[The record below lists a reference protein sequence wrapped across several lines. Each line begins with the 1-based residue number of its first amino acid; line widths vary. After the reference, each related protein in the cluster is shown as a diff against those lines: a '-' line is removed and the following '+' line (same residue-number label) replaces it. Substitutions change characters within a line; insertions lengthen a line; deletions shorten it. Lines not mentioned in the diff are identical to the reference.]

1 MSNQKILE
9 LLKMYNKPQ
18 IWGDASNF
26 EETETAL
33 DKLLADSTLIDR
45 ERFVVSELTRGLL
58 DVVETTID
66 RTIDESEKE
75 ALLDTVVGV
84 LQFLEFLDRTQTSL

>member
-1 MSNQKILE
+1 MSNQNIIE

-18 IWGDASNF
+18 IWGDASIF
-26 EETETAL
+26 EETEIAL
-33 DKLLADSTLIDR
+33 GKLLANSTLIDR

-75 ALLDTVVGV
+75 ALLDTIVGV
-84 LQFLEFLDRTQTSL
+84 LQFLEFLDGAPASS

>member
-1 MSNQKILE
+1 MPNQQILE

-18 IWGDASNF
+18 IWGEASIF
-26 EETETAL
+26 EETEIAL
-33 DKLLADSTLIDR
+33 DKLLASSTLVER
-45 ERFVVSELTRGLL
+45 ESFVVSELTRGLL

-66 RTIDESEKE
+66 RTINESEKE

-84 LQFLEFLDRTQTSL
+84 LQFLEFLDGTQVS